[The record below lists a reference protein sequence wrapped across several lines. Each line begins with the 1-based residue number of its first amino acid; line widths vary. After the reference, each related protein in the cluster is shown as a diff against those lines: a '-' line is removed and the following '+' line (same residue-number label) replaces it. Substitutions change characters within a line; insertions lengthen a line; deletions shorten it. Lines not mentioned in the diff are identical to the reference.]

1 MPPKSIPLHYL
12 SNESGLGISLH
23 RIDRMDRMNAPHM
36 DAHRDDHGNF
46 FFQEDGHARLMVD
59 FREVELRGSGVFCI
73 MPGQVHHP
81 LETEGSYGWFLG
93 VDMSLLDDHHRAVV
107 DEYALHGFPISL
119 DPEQADLLTRSLHLL
134 LGFYETPAQYGHPVL
149 QSMLKTCLGIFT
161 SLFEKEILQRTAQTR
176 PSALTSQFRKLLSQH
191 FKTVKSPSEYAGMLS
206 ITSSYLNEV
215 VKETSGQPVSHWI
228 QNEVMMEAKRLLYYT
243 DLSIKEIAF
252 GLGYEDHTYF
262 SRLFKKVA
270 GKSAGQ
276 FRGEF
281 RSL

>member
-1 MPPKSIPLHYL
+1 MPKKSIPLHYL

-23 RIDRMDRMNAPHM
+23 RIDRMNRMNAPHM

-59 FREVELRGSGVFCI
+59 FREIELKGSGVFCI
-73 MPGQVHHP
+73 MPGQVHYP

-93 VDMSLLDDHHRAVV
+93 VDMSLLDEHHRAVV
-107 DEYALHGFPISL
+107 DEYALHGFPVSL
-119 DPEQADLLTRSLHLL
+119 DSAQADLLMRSLNLL
-134 LGFYETPAQYGHPVL
+134 LEFYRTPSQYGQAVL
-149 QSMLKTCLGIFT
+149 QSMLKTCLSIFT
-161 SLFEKEILQRTAQTR
+161 SLFEKEILQRTVQTR
-176 PSALTSQFRKLLSQH
+176 PSAITSQFRKLLSQH

-206 ITSSYLNEV
+206 ITSPYLNEV

-228 QNEVMMEAKRLLYYT
+228 QNEVTMEAKRLLYYT

-252 GLGYEDHTYF
+252 GLGYDDHAYF
-262 SRLFKKVA
+262 CRLFRKVT

-276 FRGEF
+276 FREEQ
-281 RSL
+281 RKQ

>member
-1 MPPKSIPLHYL
+1 MPKKSIPLHYL

-23 RIDRMDRMNAPHM
+23 RIDRMSRINEPHM
-36 DAHRDDHGNF
+36 DAHRDAHGNF

-59 FREVELRGSGVFCI
+59 FRELELKGCGAFCVL
-73 MPGQVHHP
+73 PGQVHYP

-93 VDMSLLDDHHRAVV
+93 VDMSLLDEHHRAVV
-107 DEYALHGFPISL
+107 DEYALHGLPVAVNA
-119 DPEQADLLTRSLHLL
+119 EQAGLLSRSLELL
-134 LGFYETPAQYGHPVL
+134 QAFCQSPDRYGTAVV

-161 SLFEKEILQRTAQTR
+161 SLFERELLERVVQSR
-176 PSALTSQFRKLLSQH
+176 PSAITSQFRKLLSEH
-191 FKTVKSPSEYAGMLS
+191 FETVKSPSEYAGMLS
-206 ITSSYLNEV
+206 ISPSYLNEV

-243 DLSIKEIAF
+243 DLTVKEIAF

-262 SRLFKKVA
+262 SRLFRKVS

-276 FRGEF
+276 FREEY
-281 RSL
+281 RR

>member
-1 MPPKSIPLHYL
+1 MPKKSIPLHYL

-23 RIDRMDRMNAPHM
+23 RIDRMNQMNAPHM
-36 DAHRDDHGNF
+36 NAHRDDHGNF

-59 FREVELRGSGVFCI
+59 FREIELKGSGVFCVI
-73 MPGQVHHP
+73 PGQVHYP
-81 LETEGSYGWFLG
+81 LETKGSSGWLLA
-93 VDMSLLDDHHRAVV
+93 VDMSLLDEHHRMVV
-107 DEYALHGFPISL
+107 DEYALHGLPIGL
-119 DPEQADLLTRSLHLL
+119 NPLQTDLLTRSLYLL
-134 LGFYETPAQYGHPVL
+134 LEFYESPSQYGQPVM

-161 SLFEKEILQRTAQTR
+161 SLFEKEILERTVQTR
-176 PSALTSQFRKLLSQH
+176 PSAITSQFRKLLSQH

-228 QNEVMMEAKRLLYYT
+228 QNEVIMEAKRLLYYT

-262 SRLFKKVA
+262 SRLFRKVT
-270 GKSAGQ
+270 GRSAGQ
-276 FRGEF
+276 FRDEY
-281 RSL
+281 RK

>member
-1 MPPKSIPLHYL
+1 MPKKNIPLHYL
-12 SNESGLGISLH
+12 SNESGLGISLQ
-23 RIDRMDRMNAPHM
+23 RIDHTGEMDVSHM

-46 FFQEDGHARLMVD
+46 FFQEAGHARLMVD
-59 FREVELRGSGVFCI
+59 FREIELRGSGVFCI
-73 MPGQVHHP
+73 MPGQVHYP
-81 LETEGSYGWFLG
+81 LETEGFSGWFLG
-93 VDMSLLDDHHRAVV
+93 VDMSLLDERHRAVV
-107 DEYALHGFPISL
+107 DEYALHGFPVSL
-119 DPEQADLLTRSLHLL
+119 DPAQADLLIRSLHLL
-134 LGFYETPAQYGHPVL
+134 HEFYQSPGLYGQPVV

-176 PSALTSQFRKLLSQH
+176 PSAITSQFRKLLSQH

-243 DLSIKEIAF
+243 DLSIKEVAF
-252 GLGYEDHTYF
+252 GLRYEDHTYF
-262 SRLFKKVA
+262 SRLFRKVA

-276 FRGEF
+276 FREEF
-281 RSL
+281 RK

>member
-1 MPPKSIPLHYL
+1 MPKKSIPLHYL

-23 RIDRMDRMNAPHM
+23 RIDRMNRMNAPHM
-36 DAHRDDHGNF
+36 DAHRDNHGNF

-59 FREVELRGSGVFCI
+59 FREIELKGSGVFCI
-73 MPGQVHHP
+73 MPGQVHYP

-107 DEYALHGFPISL
+107 DEYALHGFPVSL
-119 DPEQADLLTRSLHLL
+119 DSAQADLLMRSLNLL
-134 LGFYETPAQYGHPVL
+134 LEFYQTPSQYGQVVL

-176 PSALTSQFRKLLSQH
+176 PSAITSQFRKLLSQH

-206 ITSSYLNEV
+206 ITSPYLNEV
-215 VKETSGQPVSHWI
+215 VKETSGQPVSYWI

-252 GLGYEDHTYF
+252 GLGYDDHAYF
-262 SRLFKKVA
+262 CRLFRKVT

-276 FRGEF
+276 FREEH
-281 RSL
+281 RR

>member
-1 MPPKSIPLHYL
+1 MPKKSIPLHYL

-23 RIDRMDRMNAPHM
+23 RIDRMNQMNMPHM

-59 FREVELRGSGVFCI
+59 FRELELRGCGAFCVL
-73 MPGQVHHP
+73 PGQVHYP
-81 LETEGSYGWFLG
+81 LETKGSYGWFLG
-93 VDMSLLDDHHRAVV
+93 VDMSLLDEHHRAVV
-107 DEYALHGFPISL
+107 DEYALNGFPIAINA
-119 DPEQADLLTRSLHLL
+119 EQAGVLSRSLALL
-134 LGFYETPAQYGHPVL
+134 QEFSQSRDRYGIAVV

-161 SLFEKEILQRTAQTR
+161 SLFEKEILQRTVQTR
-176 PSALTSQFRKLLSQH
+176 PSAITSQFRKLLSQH

-262 SRLFKKVA
+262 SRLFRKVA

-276 FRGEF
+276 FREEF
-281 RSL
+281 RK

>member
-1 MPPKSIPLHYL
+1 MPKKSIPLHYL
-12 SNESGLGISLH
+12 SNESGLGVSLH
-23 RIDRMDRMNAPHM
+23 RIDQMNRMNGPHM

-59 FREVELRGSGVFCI
+59 FREFELKGCGAFCVL
-73 MPGQVHHP
+73 PGQVHYP

-93 VDMSLLDDHHRAVV
+93 VDMSLLDEHHRAVV
-107 DEYALHGFPISL
+107 DEYALHGLPIAINAG
-119 DPEQADLLTRSLHLL
+119 QARLLSRSLYLL
-134 LGFYETPAQYGHPVL
+134 QEFYQSPDQYGIAVV

-161 SLFEKEILQRTAQTR
+161 SLFERELLERVVQSR
-176 PSALTSQFRKLLSQH
+176 PSAITSQFRKLLSQH

-206 ITSSYLNEV
+206 ISPSYLNEV

-243 DLSIKEIAF
+243 DLTVKEIAF

-262 SRLFKKVA
+262 SRLFRKVS

-276 FRGEF
+276 FREEY
-281 RSL
+281 RQ

>member
-1 MPPKSIPLHYL
+1 MPKKSIPLHYL

-23 RIDRMDRMNAPHM
+23 RIDRMNRMNAPHM
-36 DAHRDDHGNF
+36 DAHRDAHGNF

-59 FREVELRGSGVFCI
+59 FREIELRGSGVFCI
-73 MPGQVHHP
+73 MPGQVHYP

-93 VDMSLLDDHHRAVV
+93 VDMSLLDENHRAVV
-107 DEYALHGFPISL
+107 DEYALHGFPVSL
-119 DPEQADLLTRSLHLL
+119 NPEQTDLLMRSLRLL
-134 LGFYETPAQYGHPVL
+134 LDFYQTPSQYGHAVM
-149 QSMLKTCLGIFT
+149 QSMLRTCLGIFT

-176 PSALTSQFRKLLSQH
+176 PSAITSQFRKLLSQQ

-206 ITSSYLNEV
+206 ITTPYLNEV

-252 GLGYEDHTYF
+252 GLGYDDHAYF
-262 SRLFKKVA
+262 SRLFRKVT
-270 GKSAGQ
+270 GKPAAQ
-276 FRGEF
+276 FREEQ
-281 RSL
+281 RRQ